1 MLIIIHS
8 ETNQH
13 TIAQN
18 LGRSEYSYYFVLK
31 EYRPVLER
39 LGRVIE
45 VSDPQTEVDALV
57 SRLPGPWRR
66 LRVPVVLAAA
76 SHAGASAPARP
87 CRCLPGNSAP
97 FPTSRLP
104 VNRAMTGARC

>member
-13 TIAQN
+13 TINRN

-39 LGRVIE
+39 LGRVVE
-45 VSDPQTEVDALV
+45 VADPVD
-57 SRLPGPWRR
+57 
-66 LRVPVVLAAA
+66 
-76 SHAGASAPARP
+76 
-87 CRCLPGNSAP
+87 
-97 FPTSRLP
+97 
-104 VNRAMTGARC
+104 